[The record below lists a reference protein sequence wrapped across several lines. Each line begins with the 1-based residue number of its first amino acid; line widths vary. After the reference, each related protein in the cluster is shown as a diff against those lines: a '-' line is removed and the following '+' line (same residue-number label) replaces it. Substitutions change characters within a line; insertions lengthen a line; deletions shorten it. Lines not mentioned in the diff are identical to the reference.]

1 MRYQL
6 LFKAS
11 YSKNSK
17 RNATTGPH
25 PQHEV
30 HKKYQSRGCQRRQL
44 RGRGGGCAPHGAKRP
59 HLCIV
64 VVIYNK
70 YCHKGSRVHRELG
83 QLTVH
88 IICVQAIHVLY

>member
-11 YSKNSK
+11 NSKNSK
-17 RNATTGPH
+17 PNAMTGPH

-30 HKKYQSRGCQRRQL
+30 HKQYQSGGGARGVNY
-44 RGRGGGCAPHGAKRP
+44 GAGGGCAPHGAKRP
-59 HLCIV
+59 HLSI

-70 YCHKGSRVHRELG
+70 YCHKGNRVHRELG
-83 QLTVH
+83 ELTVH
-88 IICVQAIHVLY
+88 EICVQAIHALY

>member
-1 MRYQL
+1 MRYEL

-17 RNATTGPH
+17 RNATTRPH
-25 PQHEV
+25 LQHEV
-30 HKKYQSRGCQRRQL
+30 HKNTKARGGCQRRQL
-44 RGRGGGCAPHGAKRP
+44 RGRNGCEPHGEKRP
-59 HLCIV
+59 HLSIV

-83 QLTVH
+83 ELIVQN
-88 IICVQAIHVLY
+88 ICVQAIHALC